1 MKTIKEMEETFKPSD
16 LVEYFVKEYPEQT
29 WLEDA
34 LKNTTVSHWI
44 SSAYCYCNNK
54 EGLKFRGNYHVN
66 HPNYYIVVLVESGA
80 GEAVQ
85 RRGRR
90 HRAARYCYCFCYCY

>member
-66 HPNYYIVVLVESGA
+66 HPNYYIVVLDLYEGNVIGGIEFVGNI
-80 GEAVQ
+80 EME
-85 RRGRR
+85 
-90 HRAARYCYCFCYCY
+90 Y